1 MTFEAFLL
9 WSAAFQVFFPVP
21 LGNLCPLGPSD
32 LGAIEVSTV
41 NMCPIG
47 TTDLGQVDTFNAN
60 TCPIETAAAPAPTP
74 AIQQPPAG
82 TSTSATTG
90 SANVQASAG
99 STMTVRDLLSKSRI
113 APCTVDA

>member
-9 WSAAFQVFFPVP
+9 WSAAFQMFFPVP
-21 LGNLCPLGPSD
+21 LGNLCPLGASD

-60 TCPIETAAAPAPTP
+60 TCPIETAATTAPTQT
-74 AIQQPPAG
+74 IQQPPAG
-82 TSTSATTG
+82 SSSSATTG
-90 SANVQASAG
+90 SANVQATAG
-99 STMTVRDLLSKSRI
+99 STTTVRDLLARSRST
-113 APCTVDA
+113 PCTADT